1 MVRESG
7 RRHDVDRS
15 PAREPVGASED
26 PLAAMRGCL
35 WGLLA
40 ASALWAL
47 GGLLAFGLYKRGML
61 ATAALALAALG
72 GAGLVAGTVLAL
84 RRLGGSNGQ
93 RRQASGPLQAPTDRG
108 HAVAARAVRHSDHS

>member
-7 RRHDVDRS
+7 RRHDVNRS
-15 PAREPVGASED
+15 PARDSVAPSED

-35 WGLLA
+35 WGLVA

-47 GGLLAFGLYKRGML
+47 GGLLAFGLFELGVL
-61 ATAALALAALG
+61 ATAALALAAVG
-72 GAGLVAGTVLAL
+72 GAGLIAGTVLAL

-93 RRQASGPLQAPTDRG
+93 RRLASGPLQAPADRG
-108 HAVAARAVRHSDHS
+108 HAVARAVRHADDS

>member
-1 MVRESG
+1 MVRES
-7 RRHDVDRS
+7 DDR
-15 PAREPVGASED
+15 AGASED

-35 WGLLA
+35 WGLVA

-47 GGLLAFGLYKRGML
+47 GGLLALGLFKLGVL
-61 ATAALALAALG
+61 ATGALALAAIG

-93 RRQASGPLQAPTDRG
+93 RRLASGPLQTPTDGG
-108 HAVAARAVRHSDHS
+108 HAVATRSVRHADDF

>member
-1 MVRESG
+1 MVRES
-7 RRHDVDRS
+7 DDR
-15 PAREPVGASED
+15 AGASED

-35 WGLLA
+35 WGLVA

-47 GGLLAFGLYKRGML
+47 GGLLALGLFELGVL
-61 ATAALALAALG
+61 ATAALALAAIG

-93 RRQASGPLQAPTDRG
+93 RRLASGPLHTPTGRG
-108 HAVAARAVRHSDHS
+108 HAVATRAVRHSDDS